1 MRAIGIL
8 VCCLWSALPVY
19 LSAFPVADTAWQERL
34 TRWAHPEPIRQKEI
48 SFQIPLQQH
57 PLPSYFPNV
66 NLIVSP
72 ENDPVPVQ
80 NESSIAV
87 NPVNP
92 SVLIASAV
100 DYRRNSS
107 TWVYISTDGGRTW
120 INKNLGKPF
129 PSWVSS
135 NDPSVAF
142 DATGRGYLCYGGFDV
157 SQPRTGENGVFVAI
171 TTDNGQTWQ
180 AHIPV
185 ILHTGPQTPDSAF
198 EDKYYI
204 TVDNSST
211 SPYRLTAYIPWKRVI
226 ARDSS
231 TQIVL
236 ARSTDGGLTW
246 SAPVP
251 VSHRLP
257 HSSEDTTFGQSFPLA
272 ATGPNGEVYVVWNYG
287 PEHGIGFA
295 KSTDGGQS
303 FSEPRIIV
311 RYQPLGTA
319 REIPGGIRHT
329 VKGGV
334 RAETYPVL
342 VCDTLPGERNGY
354 LYLCWAAGS
363 IPSVYFSRSTDGGET
378 WSTPIIVHSD
388 ATNDQFWPWMSQD
401 PVTGYLAIMYLDSR
415 DDPNNI
421 LTYTYVSI
429 STDGGLTWVDRRV
442 ADIGS
447 DIRRNPFQGNSF
459 AGDYSGC
466 AFYDG
471 IVYPSWVDMRNTIVS
486 TLDNDV
492 YTAIVDV
499 QAPLP
504 VDTLIATVL
513 PQQPTALLLSWDSV
527 RSRVFGQPLSAKE
540 IRYVLRRQSQ
550 VIAVFSGSQHQYLD
564 TGLVPFDTVLYELQ
578 VVVGEDTSK
587 SVHTVGY
594 PGGARQPAP
603 PAMQLVAAGSETV
616 ELEVYL
622 PTRRAD
628 GQTPLVNLAAVWLYR
643 DGELLKTIPVART
656 DTGSVIRIRDTV
668 SQPGFYTYAVAVA
681 DAMDPPNVSERTPRI
696 LLFVG
701 TPVSTLA
708 ENFDDADVP
717 RYFNAGWKRSGEFTH
732 SPPFALTESPGQR
745 YERRAKD
752 TLILF
757 PVRVQSGEGVQI
769 RFWHAALIHHTD
781 TGFVEI
787 AWNTLER
794 WEKLLATNRE
804 DYPAWKDG
812 VMDASDWKEETLVVA
827 PPTAQDSLLFVRF
840 RFKAGV
846 IGNDEGWYLDDI
858 RIQAISTVAELQRSD
873 LRVYPIP
880 TARWLVVESAGR
892 PVPVELWSLQ
902 GRIVPAT
909 EYAVH
914 ESAGR
919 YLLDVQKIPPGA
931 YILRVGE
938 VRKIVWIVR

>member
-1 MRAIGIL
+1 MKSRYVFVWSIWVNGWMTLGAIAE
-8 VCCLWSALPVY
+8 V
-19 LSAFPVADTAWQERL
+19 DTLWQERW
-34 TRWAHPEPIRQKEI
+34 TRWAHPEPAVTETIP
-48 SFQIPLQQH
+48 FQIPLQEN
-57 PLPSYFPNV
+57 PLPSYFHNV

-129 PSWVSS
+129 PNWVSS

-142 DATGRGYLCYGGFDV
+142 DATGRGYLCYGGFNV

-204 TVDNSST
+204 TVDNCST

-246 SAPVP
+246 STPVP

-295 KSTDGGQS
+295 KSTDGGRS
-303 FSEPRIIV
+303 FSEPRIII

-319 REIPGGIRHT
+319 REIPEGVRHT
-329 VKGGV
+329 VKGKV

-354 LYLCWAAGS
+354 LYLCWAADS
-363 IPSVYFSRSTDGGET
+363 IPSVYFSRSTDGGQT
-378 WSTPIIVHSD
+378 WSTPIVVHSD

-421 LTYTYVSI
+421 LTYTYVSV
-429 STDGGLTWVDRRV
+429 STDGGLTWIDRRV

-471 IVYPSWVDMRNTIVS
+471 KIYPSWVDMRHTVAS
-486 TLDNDV
+486 VLDNDV
-492 YTAIVDV
+492 YTAIVNV
-499 QAPLP
+499 RSPASP
-504 VDTLIATVL
+504 DTLIATVL
-513 PQQPTALLLSWDSV
+513 PQNPTALLLSWDTV
-527 RSRVFGQPLSAKE
+527 RSRVFGQPLSEEE
-540 IRYVLRRQSQ
+540 IQYVLRRRSEI
-550 VIAVFSGSQHQYLD
+550 IAVLPGSQPQYLD

-578 VVVGEDTSK
+578 VVAGEDTSK
-587 SVHTVGY
+587 SVHTIGY

-603 PAMQLVAAGSETV
+603 PTMQLVVSGSEIV
-616 ELEVYL
+616 EFEVRL

-628 GQTPLVNLAAVWLYR
+628 LQTPLANLAAVWLYR
-643 DGELLKTIPVART
+643 DGELLKTIPVAPT
-656 DTGSVIRIRDTV
+656 DTGSAIRIRDTV
-668 SQPGFYTYAVAVA
+668 SQPGFYTYAAAVA
-681 DAMDPPNVSERTPRI
+681 DAMDPPNVSDPTPRM

-701 TPVSTLA
+701 TPVSTLN
-708 ENFDDADVP
+708 ESFDADLP
-717 RYFNAGWKRSGEFTH
+717 KYFNAGWERSGEFAH
-732 SPPFALTESPGQR
+732 SPPLALTESPGQR

-757 PVRVQSGEGVQI
+757 PVQVRSGEGVQI

-787 AWNTLER
+787 AWNSLER
-794 WEKLLATNRE
+794 WEKLLGTNRE

-812 VMDASDWKEETLVVA
+812 VMDASDWKEETLVVV

-858 RIQAISTVAELQRSD
+858 RIQAVSTVAEQQQSRI
-873 LRVYPIP
+873 RIYPIP
-880 TARWLVVESAGR
+880 TARWLVVEHAEPR
-892 PVPVELWSLQ
+892 VPIELWSLQ
-902 GRIVPAT
+902 GQVVPTTKYTVHAT
-909 EYAVH
+909 K
-914 ESAGR
+914 GR
-919 YLLDVQKIPPGA
+919 YLLDVERIPPGA
-931 YILRVGE
+931 YILRVGA
-938 VRKIVWIVR
+938 VRKVVWIVR